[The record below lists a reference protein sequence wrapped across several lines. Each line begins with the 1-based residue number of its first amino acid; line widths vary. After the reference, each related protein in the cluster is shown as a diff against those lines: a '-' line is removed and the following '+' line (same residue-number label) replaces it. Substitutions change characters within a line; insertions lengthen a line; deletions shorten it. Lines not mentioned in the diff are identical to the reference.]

1 MTDGLNTIESLPD
14 ISFIDGLTLEDI
26 QSRLLT
32 DFEDKYR
39 EVTGK
44 KIELSKSDP
53 NRIILLGCAQVIYQG
68 LQNIDKGGKMNFL
81 KYAYGEYLDN
91 MAVFKKVTRNPA
103 KFSTVPL
110 KFKLAQ
116 KRESATSIPA
126 GTRVTAAHGVYFAT
140 TTYAEIPAGELEI
153 TVLAECTEPG
163 SIGDD
168 YAAGELSTLVD
179 PIGFI
184 SKVENVQKSTGGAET
199 ESDKNMAERVYLAPS
214 SYSTAGPDDAYAYWI
229 KSSNADIGDV
239 KISSPV
245 PGLVDIRFIMMDGSI
260 PEDTLITAAYEYVN
274 QRDKR
279 PLTDNVQ
286 ILKPTIEE
294 YEIDL
299 IYYINTSDSN
309 SAFAIQS
316 KVKTAVDAYIFWQG
330 SKIGRDINPDE
341 LIARIKYAGAK
352 RAIVS
357 EPTFRRIGETAK
369 AECIRLNV
377 VYGGLEYD

>member
-1 MTDGLNTIESLPD
+1 MADGLNAIDSLPD

-32 DFEDKYR
+32 DFVDKYK

-91 MAVFKKVTRNPA
+91 MAAFKKVIRSPA
-103 KFSTVPL
+103 SYATVPL
-110 KFKLAQ
+110 KFTLAQ
-116 KRESATSIPA
+116 KRDSATGIPA

-140 TTYAEIPAGELEI
+140 IMYAEIPAGELEV
-153 TVLAECTEPG
+153 TVLAKCTEAG

-184 SKVENVQKSTGGAET
+184 SKVENTQKSTGGAET
-199 ESDKNMAERVYLAPS
+199 ESDRNMAERVYLAPS

-245 PGLVDIRFIMMDGSI
+245 PGLVDIRFIMADGSI

-274 QRDKR
+274 QRNRR

-286 ILKPTIEE
+286 ILKPTIVE
-294 YEIDL
+294 YDVDL
-299 IYYINTSDSN
+299 IYYINASDSN
-309 SAFAIQS
+309 NAFVIQT
-316 KVKTAVDAYIFWQG
+316 KVKTAIDAYKFWQG
-330 SKIGRDINPDE
+330 AKIGRDINPDE
-341 LIARIKYAGAK
+341 LIARIKGAGVK

-357 EPTFRRIGETAK
+357 EPTFQVIGETAK
-369 AECIRLNV
+369 AECVRVNV
-377 VYGGLEYD
+377 VYGGLEND

>member
-1 MTDGLNTIESLPD
+1 MSNGLNMIDSLPD
-14 ISFIDGLTLEDI
+14 ISFIDNLTLEDI

-32 DFEDKYR
+32 DFVDKYT

-91 MAVFKKVTRNPA
+91 MAAFKKVTRNPA
-103 KFSTVPL
+103 SFATVPL
-110 KFKLAQ
+110 RFMLAK
-116 KRESATSIPA
+116 KRESATGIPK

-140 TTYAEIPAGELEI
+140 TVYAEIPAGELEV
-153 TVLAECTEPG
+153 TVPAECTEAG

-168 YAAGELSTLVD
+168 CAAGELSTLVD
-179 PIGFI
+179 PIGFV
-184 SKVENVQKSTGGAET
+184 SEVENIQKSTGGAET
-199 ESDKNMAERVYLAPS
+199 ESDRNMAERVYLAPS

-239 KISSPV
+239 RISSPV
-245 PGLVDIRFIMMDGSI
+245 PGLVDIRFIMADGSV
-260 PEDTLITAAYEYVN
+260 PEDAIITAAYEYVN
-274 QRDKR
+274 RRNRR

-286 ILKPTIEE
+286 ILRPTIEE
-294 YEIDL
+294 YGIDL
-299 IYYINTSDSN
+299 VYYINASDSN
-309 SAFAIQS
+309 NAFTIQS
-316 KVKTAVDAYIFWQG
+316 KVKTAVDAYKFWQG

-341 LIARIKYAGAK
+341 LIARIKGAGAK
-352 RAIVS
+352 RAVVS
-357 EPTFRRIGETAK
+357 EPAFRMIGETAK
-369 AECIRLNV
+369 AECIQINV
-377 VYGGLEYD
+377 VYGGLEND